1 MSASHPP
8 APSPIGAVHPAV
20 FQRRVR
26 ELLELA
32 ATGLIAA
39 AVALAII
46 VAMPDASVANLI
58 LVLAGI
64 VAVLAIVGL
73 VVSPRLEITV
83 LILAIFL
90 LMIYGPVKLGLG
102 GGKLAHG
109 TDTVVVVA
117 VALGAAMRVAARR
130 RGTVRPAPL
139 LGWVLAFVATV
150 VIEAF
155 NPKTGGLLKVLGGF
169 RQELQWVPF
178 FFFGY
183 LLVRTKKRLRQ
194 MILLVGVCAL
204 ANAVVAGYQT
214 KVSPR
219 ALASWG
225 PGYRELYQP
234 TSVGQKGQ
242 RARIYDDAEGEAHVR
257 PVGLGSD
264 SGFSGGL
271 GLVALPFALALL
283 ATWRS
288 RRRWVAAVLGLG
300 AAVGVLTGLGRLQ
313 VIGAAL
319 AVIFFLLLSVAA
331 GGRVKRPLGALL
343 VVMALAIPL
352 GAVLVALLPSG
363 TFSRYTTFEKASPE
377 AIATHKSGGYTKIP
391 AFLAKNPFGLG
402 LGTTGP
408 VGGFGGQS
416 LEQETGPG
424 ASAETQYNFLADEL
438 GAPGLIVWV
447 MVSIYVVALVARR
460 LRAVPDDELAIL
472 LAGIFAPFV
481 ALIFIG
487 FSGPYLTS
495 AALGT
500 YFWFAL
506 GVAAYWFAGPSPRAL
521 VKTATV
527 AE

>member
-1 MSASHPP
+1 MSTSH
-8 APSPIGAVHPAV
+8 AAVPSPIGAVHPAV
-20 FQRRVR
+20 LQRRIR
-26 ELLELA
+26 DLLEIGA
-32 ATGLIAA
+32 AGLIAA
-39 AVALAII
+39 ALALGII
-46 VAMPDASVANLI
+46 VAMPDASVGN
-58 LVLAGI
+58 LVLALAAI
-64 VAVLAIVGL
+64 VAVLAIVAL
-73 VVSPRLEITV
+73 VVSPRLEVTV
-83 LILAIFL
+83 FILTIFL

-109 TDTVVVVA
+109 TDTVVIVA
-117 VALGAAMRVAARR
+117 VAFGALMRLTGR
-130 RGTVRPAPL
+130 RGAVRPAPL

-155 NPKTGGLLKVLGGF
+155 NPRTGGLLKVLGGF

-183 LLVRTKKRLRQ
+183 LLMRSKKRLRQ
-194 MILLVGVCAL
+194 MILIVGVCAL

-214 KVSPR
+214 KISPR
-219 ALASWG
+219 QLATWG

-234 TSVGQKGQ
+234 TTVGQKGAH
-242 RARIYDDAEGEAHVR
+242 ARIYDDAEGEAHVR

-288 RRRWVAAVLGLG
+288 RRRWVAAVLALG

-331 GGRVKRPLGALL
+331 AGRVKRPLGALL
-343 VVMALAIPL
+343 VVTALAVPF
-352 GAVLVALLPSG
+352 GAVLVSILPSG
-363 TFSRYTTFEKASPE
+363 TFSRYTTFEKASPT

-391 AFLAKNPFGLG
+391 QFLSHNPFGLG
-402 LGTTGP
+402 LGTTGA

-416 LEQETGPG
+416 LEQESSPG

-447 MVSIYVVALVARR
+447 MLSIYVVVLVARR
-460 LRAVPDDELAIL
+460 LRAVPDGELAIL
-472 LAGIFAPFV
+472 LAGIFGPFV

-487 FSGPYLTS
+487 FSGPFLTS

-506 GVAAYWFAGPSPRAL
+506 GVAAYWLAGPTPRAF

-527 AE
+527 AS